1 MNSEFLIISSQ
12 HLIFLVLV
20 SREWRGRGLGVK
32 LMSAAEDYAV
42 GLDFHTI
49 HLSTHD
55 KQDFYRHLGYEDG
68 PPTSA
73 LRDCVARLDKEQVS
87 NVEFVSQLLNFSE
100 AG

>member
-1 MNSEFLIISSQ
+1 MNSEFLISQ
-12 HLIFLVLV
+12 SASDLLVLV
-20 SREWRGRGLGVK
+20 SREWRGRGLGAK
-32 LMSAAEDYAV
+32 LMSAAEEYAV

-73 LRDCVARLDKEQVS
+73 LRDCVARLNKKQVS
-87 NVEFVSQLLNFSE
+87 NVWFVSQLLNFSK